1 MTNYSQLPK
10 VELHLHLDCC
20 LSYQAVHQLDP
31 SVTPESYRHD
41 FVAPAKC
48 TNLAHYLE
56 TTRNSVALLQSEDA
70 LRLAVVDLFE
80 QLAQDQVIYAEIRFA
95 PLLHTRRGLKPERI
109 VQVVEEETIRC
120 SVRTGIEA
128 RVLLCTLRHFS
139 EEQSLQTVRL
149 VEAFRGSRVVALDIA
164 GDEAGFPIDAHVPAF
179 RYAIER
185 GIPRIAHA
193 GEARGADSVWET
205 LQHFQPMRIGHGV
218 RSLEDAE
225 LVKHLRESQMHLE
238 ICPKCNVQTDIVPAY
253 PDHPIDRL
261 YQAGLSLGVNTDTRT
276 VTDVTLN
283 QEYEQ
288 LSKVFGWDAGGF
300 LACNLNAL
308 AASFAPSELK
318 ERLMN
323 QLRVAYPAS

>member
-1 MTNYSQLPK
+1 MTNYHQLPK
-10 VELHLHLDCC
+10 VELHVHLDCC
-20 LSYQAVHQLDP
+20 LSYQAIRQLDS
-31 SVTPESYRHD
+31 SVTPESYRQD

-48 TNLAHYLE
+48 TSLAHYLE
-56 TTRNSVALLQSEDA
+56 TTRNSVALLQNEEA
-70 LRLAVVDLFE
+70 LRLSVADLFG
-80 QLAQDQVIYAEIRFA
+80 QFTQDRVIYAEIRFA
-95 PLLHTRRGLKPERI
+95 PLLHTRQGLKPERI
-109 VQVVEEETIRC
+109 VQVVEEETAKQ
-120 SVRTGIEA
+120 SLQTGIEVQ
-128 RVLLCTLRHFS
+128 VLLCTLRHFS
-139 EEQSLQTVRL
+139 EEQSLQTVKL
-149 VEAFRGSRVVALDIA
+149 VEAFQGSRVVALDIA

-179 RYAIER
+179 RYAIEQ

-193 GEARGADSVWET
+193 GEARGADSVWEI

-218 RSLEDAE
+218 RSLEDE
-225 LVKHLRESQMHLE
+225 KLVEHLRQTQMHLE
-238 ICPKCNVQTDIVPAY
+238 VCPKCNVQTDIVPTY

-288 LSKVFGWDAGGF
+288 VAKVFGWDAGHF

-308 AASFAPSELK
+308 QASFAPPDVK

-323 QLRVAYPAS
+323 QLRAAYPAS